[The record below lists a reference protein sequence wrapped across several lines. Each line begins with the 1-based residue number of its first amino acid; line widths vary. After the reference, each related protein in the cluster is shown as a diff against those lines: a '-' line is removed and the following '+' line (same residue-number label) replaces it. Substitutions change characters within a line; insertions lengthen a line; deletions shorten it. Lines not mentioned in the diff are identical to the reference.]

1 MAERSRRKPSE
12 REAPGERTVWVLDTE
27 TKGTGAEMVPLEKL
41 QARRRSAPEAPP
53 LSVLGP
59 AADPELEIESGPDEA
74 RGPRRFKLVNVITR
88 QLLGEGVGARE
99 AIELLRGVRSIVD
112 VHLYV
117 WEPDDDRW
125 RPLSFAEKKAF
136 WAFRD
141 R

>member
-1 MAERSRRKPSE
+1 VAERSRRKPSE
-12 REAPGERTVWVLDTE
+12 RKDPGERTVWVLDTE

-41 QARRRSAPEAPP
+41 RARRRSAPGGPP

-59 AADPELEIESGPDEA
+59 APDPGLEVESGADEA
-74 RGPRRFKLVNVITR
+74 RGPRRFKLVNVITQ
-88 QLLGEGVGARE
+88 QLLGEGVEARE
-99 AIELLRGVRSIVD
+99 AVELLRGVRNIVD
-112 VHLYV
+112 LHIYV

-141 R
+141 Q

>member
-41 QARRRSAPEAPP
+41 QARRRAAPGGPP

-59 AADPELEIESGPDEA
+59 AADLGLEIESGADEV

-99 AIELLRGVRSIVD
+99 AVELLRGVRNIVD
-112 VHLYV
+112 VHIYV